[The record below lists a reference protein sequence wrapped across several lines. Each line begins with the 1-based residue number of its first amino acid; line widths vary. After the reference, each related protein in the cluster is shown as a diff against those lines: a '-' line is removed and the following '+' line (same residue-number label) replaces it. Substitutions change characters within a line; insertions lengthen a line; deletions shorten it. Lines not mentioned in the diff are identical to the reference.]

1 MSLDHDRQDVIRK
14 VINDRISEDEVD
26 QTIIHGQCASLSLG
40 CWKTTLQQDSGEKED
55 QAVNNH
61 RVSGVKKLHKNT
73 YLKGG
78 CKSKKSTD
86 DRQSKNKSRDKE
98 ANHPRLA
105 TNLYD
110 HPSCDSSSLATKR
123 SKDGLR
129 LKNVEISSCEGSPVG
144 TKIKASRN

>member
-14 VINDRISEDEVD
+14 VINDRISEDGVD
-26 QTIIHGQCASLSLG
+26 QTIIDGQGVANSLG
-40 CWKTTLQQDSGEKED
+40 NRQTTELQNSGAEKIE
-55 QAVNNH
+55 AGNNH

-86 DRQSKNKSRDKE
+86 DRQSKNKSRDKV

-110 HPSCDSSSLATKR
+110 HHSCDSSSLATKR